1 MLVETGKS
9 LLHQLRCL
17 KESWNYG
24 IVIILECFEVVVST
38 NTAFCPPLTKCLDCM
53 TLLKHFANGNL
64 RNDAPSKLSFHFLNQ
79 NLCYKEKT
87 TGFLQLVYFRS
98 TRFLNRGEE
107 KASQQWVKSYL
118 ISFRT
123 FFLTSDIIH
132 CLWELSWTRHFFLIF
147 TYGVSKKCWYCYR
160 NAFIDRLNNCHHSL
174 SRSARRFCV
183 AVKTTTEA
191 C

>member
-1 MLVETGKS
+1 M
-9 LLHQLRCL
+9 
-17 KESWNYG
+17 
-24 IVIILECFEVVVST
+24 VVST
-38 NTAFCPPLTKCLDCM
+38 NTAFCPPLTKCFDCM

-64 RNDAPSKLSFHFLNQ
+64 INDAPSKLSFHFLNQ

-123 FFLTSDIIH
+123 FFLTSDITH

>member
-1 MLVETGKS
+1 M
-9 LLHQLRCL
+9 
-17 KESWNYG
+17 
-24 IVIILECFEVVVST
+24 IILECFEVVVST
-38 NTAFCPPLTKCLDCM
+38 NTAFCPPLTKCFDCM

-118 ISFRT
+118 ISFRNI
-123 FFLTSDIIH
+123 FLDIWH
-132 CLWELSWTRHFFLIF
+132 HTLFMRVVMNSPFFLIF

>member
-1 MLVETGKS
+1 M
-9 LLHQLRCL
+9 
-17 KESWNYG
+17 
-24 IVIILECFEVVVST
+24 IILECFEVVVST
-38 NTAFCPPLTKCLDCM
+38 NTAFCPPLTKCFDCM

-98 TRFLNRGEE
+98 TILESRWR
-107 KASQQWVKSYL
+107 KSKSAMSEIL
-118 ISFRT
+118 SHISYHFGT

>member
-1 MLVETGKS
+1 M
-9 LLHQLRCL
+9 
-17 KESWNYG
+17 NYG

-38 NTAFCPPLTKCLDCM
+38 NTAFCPPLTKCFDCM

-118 ISFRT
+118 ISFRNIFLDIWHHT
-123 FFLTSDIIH
+123 LFMRVVMNSPFFLNLYIW
-132 CLWELSWTRHFFLIF
+132 CFEKMLI
-147 TYGVSKKCWYCYR
+147 
-160 NAFIDRLNNCHHSL
+160 LL
-174 SRSARRFCV
+174 
-183 AVKTTTEA
+183 
-191 C
+191 

>member
-24 IVIILECFEVVVST
+24 IVIIFECFEVVVST
-38 NTAFCPPLTKCLDCM
+38 NTAFCPPLTKCFDCM

-107 KASQQWVKSYL
+107 KKKSAMSEIL
-118 ISFRT
+118 SHIISEHFSWH
-123 FFLTSDIIH
+123 LTSYIVYESCH
-132 CLWELSWTRHFFLIF
+132 ELAIF
-147 TYGVSKKCWYCYR
+147 S
-160 NAFIDRLNNCHHSL
+160 
-174 SRSARRFCV
+174 
-183 AVKTTTEA
+183 
-191 C
+191 